1 MSLCALFAPWQG
13 PLGSLFRTRK
23 YLANHKWFTTAWVN
37 WVVEANPPRSLVR
50 TFCSSRTLLTAVFTL
65 IASSLSPRCWSIL
78 AEASKMA
85 VGFAT
90 LRPVKR
96 KKHSVVS
103 LFYHLFLE
111 LSIWQWIVMGLNL
124 SPART
129 WTRLEFFWKAWT
141 RYFEKSPENWSFLL
155 LWFWTSAGTNVLL
168 FSSEVFLLAN
178 H

>member
-1 MSLCALFAPWQG
+1 MVFNTLKTYLRYLLMLHHSYSILYFGLFVTYYE
-13 PLGSLFRTRK
+13 LLRK
-23 YLANHKWFTTAWVN
+23 DLANHKWFTTAWVN

-103 LFYHLFLE
+103 LF
-111 LSIWQWIVMGLNL
+111 LS
-124 SPART
+124 
-129 WTRLEFFWKAWT
+129 
-141 RYFEKSPENWSFLL
+141 SFSGVEYL
-155 LWFWTSAGTNVLL
+155 TVCA
-168 FSSEVFLLAN
+168 E
-178 H
+178 